1 MYRIC
6 MYVYSAAAQFTQ
18 THTHTH
24 ARMQATHTHTHTH
37 THTPAQCP
45 ASGQPRRGEQFS
57 GELKTLSVSICT
69 LVPVKQENRV
79 LLYLAVFH
87 SLFDDALKH

>member
-1 MYRIC
+1 ML
-6 MYVYSAAAQFTQ
+6 YVCIFCCCSIHTN
-18 THTHTH
+18 THTYARTH
-24 ARMQATHTHTHTH
+24 ASHTHTHTH

-57 GELKTLSVSICT
+57 GELKILSVSICT

-87 SLFDDALKH
+87 SLFDDAL